1 MSWFAIPKEIGALGS
16 AGEVAAAATDAR
28 AAYMGG
34 LDEPK
39 HVASMGAALVAAWA
53 TAVQMLDRSH
63 PLLRGLAIGAAPAAA
78 VTQATMSLVS
88 LKTAE
93 TSAERF
99 AASLGL
105 LAGVSGTLAALP
117 FVPPPVRVAMLGLS
131 ITASA
136 AQALVL
142 ANQPLGQELLDALD
156 AGNQA
161 LSRFFYTRPGERPI
175 DDVERQT
182 QTASTVPSPIILD
195 LDGDGIE
202 TVGLASGA
210 WFDHAGDGFAER
222 TGWVGRD
229 DALLVQ
235 DLDGNGRI
243 DSGRELFG
251 SETLLAHGARAAH
264 GFAALAELDANGDRR
279 IDASDPAFAR
289 LRVWQDADGNGHSD
303 AAELRSLDQ
312 AGVQGID
319 VAYANSNHVDANGNQ
334 HRQLGRYTGT
344 DGQRRAATDV
354 WFQTDATHSV
364 PTQWAQ
370 VPTDIAALPDA
381 QGYGRVRDLQ
391 HAMAANA
398 GRWSMAA

>member
-1 MSWFAIPKEIGALGS
+1 MHGIDPDTDPGTQNIRRQLEKARQR
-16 AGEVAAAATDAR
+16 AG
-28 AAYMGG
+28 
-34 LDEPK
+34 
-39 HVASMGAALVAAWA
+39 
-53 TAVQMLDRSH
+53 
-63 PLLRGLAIGAAPAAA
+63 I
-78 VTQATMSLVS
+78 
-88 LKTAE
+88 
-93 TSAERF
+93 
-99 AASLGL
+99 
-105 LAGVSGTLAALP
+105 
-117 FVPPPVRVAMLGLS
+117 PPPNDCV
-131 ITASA
+131 
-136 AQALVL
+136 
-142 ANQPLGQELLDALD
+142 
-156 AGNQA
+156 
-161 LSRFFYTRPGERPI
+161 I
-175 DDVERQT
+175 DTIERQT

-202 TVGLASGA
+202 TVALASA
-210 WFDHAGDGFAER
+210 TWFDHAGDGFAER

-243 DSGRELFG
+243 ESGRELFG
-251 SETLLAHGARAAH
+251 SETLLAHGAKAAH

-303 AAELRSLDQ
+303 AGELRSLDQ
-312 AGVQGID
+312 VGVQGID

-391 HAMAANA
+391 QAMAMDGTGELKAMVRA
-398 GRWSMAA
+398 FTQATAVEERAALVTQIIYRWSGVQDVDPLSRASRMIYGNAIGDARKLEALEEFIGEEWAGVWCWQTRDPNPHGRAAPVLHLGWLS